1 MKRSTS
7 KTPKSAKRTTAA
19 TKAKKPHKPKRPTAA
34 KPTKVGRA
42 AVVKKVRAR
51 AEHASSVASKRV
63 VDLVDLVRRRM
74 GRIVEDFYDM
84 GVALRELATPRLY
97 TSVGCTTFD
106 DLLRKY
112 ALGRSQAYEAMA
124 VVKAFPNRDEAIGL
138 GLAKAAAILHYA
150 SATRKPDL
158 PQLITQ
164 SGRLGGKKL
173 ADMSAH
179 DIDAETARVR
189 KIQHAKGPPTEREV
203 RAARAARELQRWMR
217 IHAGR
222 PARVE
227 AHEDH
232 REAWIDVRFSL
243 AEVERWLKLGRH
255 LRAVS

>member
-1 MKRSTS
+1 MKRSPPKTTKS
-7 KTPKSAKRTTAA
+7 AKPSKTKTKTPKG
-19 TKAKKPHKPKRPTAA
+19 KKT
-34 KPTKVGRA
+34 A
-42 AVVKKVRAR
+42 AVVKKVRAPV
-51 AEHASSVASKRV
+51 EHGSSAASKRALE
-63 VDLVDLVRRRM
+63 LVDLVRRRM
-74 GRIVEDFYDM
+74 ARISEHFYDI

-97 TSVGCTTFD
+97 VSVGCATFD
-106 DLLRKY
+106 ELLRKY
-112 ALGRSQAYEAMA
+112 GLRRSQSYQAMA
-124 VVKAFPNRDEAIGL
+124 VVKAFPSRDEAIAL
-138 GLAKAAAILHYA
+138 GFAKAAAVLHYA

-164 SGRLGGKKL
+164 SGKLAGKKL

-179 DIDAETARVR
+179 DIDAETARIR
-189 KIQHAKGPPTEREV
+189 KIQRAKGPPTEREA
-203 RAARAARELQRWMR
+203 RAARAARELQQWMR
-217 IHAGR
+217 KHAGR